1 MEEKKFTQG
10 QLVMAFAPVMRL
22 NQQSISR
29 EYSKKIYQLK
39 KSLEAVLEYQR
50 QEEEKL
56 LEKYGGHVEPD
67 NVTVSFAGDDEEEK
81 RQRMINYAKARKELL
96 DTESVAEITPF
107 TIPKDVPV
115 EISGEDMEKLEG
127 IITFE

>member
-22 NQQSISR
+22 NQQSVSR

-39 KSLEAVLEYQR
+39 KTLESILEYQR

-56 LEKYGGHVEPD
+56 LATYGGHVEPD
-67 NVTVSFAGDDEEEK
+67 NVTVAFDGNDEEEK
-81 RQRMINYAKARKELL
+81 KHRMINYAKARKELL
-96 DTESVAEITPF
+96 DTESVAEIKPF
-107 TIPKDVPV
+107 VIPKDVPV

>member
-1 MEEKKFTQG
+1 MEEKKFNQG
-10 QLVMAFAPVMRL
+10 QLVMAFGPVMRL
-22 NQQSISR
+22 NAQSVSR

-39 KSLEAVLEYQR
+39 KTLESVLEYQR

-56 LEKYGGHVEPD
+56 LEKYGGHIESD
-67 NVTVSFAGDDEEEK
+67 NMTVSFDGKDDEEK
-81 RQRMINYAKARKELL
+81 HNRMINYAKARKELL
-96 DTESVAEITPF
+96 DSDAVAKIEPF
-107 TIPKDVPV
+107 TIPSDVVV